1 MSADI
6 SGTVAERRLRAQ
18 GKVVRKHA
26 AGNIFENH
34 EIIVENRMGG
44 TGMRSWNFEE
54 TVFRMHRSNNS
65 FSTRTESSGHRE

>member
-1 MSADI
+1 M
-6 SGTVAERRLRAQ
+6 VERRLRAQ
-18 GKVVRKHA
+18 GKVVQKHA

-44 TGMRSWNFEE
+44 TGVRSWKFEE
-54 TVFRMHRSNNS
+54 TDFRMRRSDNS